1 MGSDAGNSG
10 EDVVSELLTNAAN
23 GLFQSLAPGMLLLI
37 LLGALGGMVIGS
49 MPGLSAT
56 VGLALLLPIT
66 FAMDPLRGLVL
77 MGAFYMGAIYGGSY
91 TAILVNAPGTPSSI
105 ATAFDGYPM
114 TRQGRSEEAVIA
126 VTVASLFGGV
136 IGVLGLTFLG
146 PLLAEFVLNFGSQE
160 YFWIGIF
167 GLTIIASLAGRSLIK
182 GLIGGSIGLLIATI
196 GIAPVGGGERFTFGY
211 LPLQG
216 GIDLIVALIG
226 FFTIPAVIDMF
237 VDPGTR
243 TAEMI
248 ETDENRN
255 GSVLIPTIRRVLSR
269 PWNLLRS
276 CIIGTVVGAMPG
288 AGGNVANLVAYNEA
302 KRASKHPERF
312 GEGEIDGVVAPEGA
326 NNAVVGGGLIP
337 LLTLGIPGAP
347 PDAVIY
353 GVLVLHG
360 LRPGPDLFTSQAD
373 LTYTFMA
380 SIGIAAVV
388 MVPVGLLAGRA
399 VQRAV
404 VNMPTNYLAPGI
416 IVLTIVGAYAVRNN
430 VIDVVFMLLL
440 GFLGYGLRYLGI
452 QPSTIVLGIVLG
464 PIIEQGLVQGLL
476 SSDRS
481 PAWIS
486 FFTDPLSLVIIA
498 LIVVGALGPTLA
510 SRFKRNGGTDG
521 EETG

>member
-1 MGSDAGNSG
+1 M
-10 EDVVSELLTNAAN
+10 SEVLTNAAN
-23 GLFQSLAPGMLLLI
+23 GLLQTLAPSMLLLI
-37 LLGALGGMVIGS
+37 LLGTVGGMVIGS

-66 FAMDPLRGLVL
+66 FTMGPVSGLVL
-77 MGAFYMGAIYGGSY
+77 MGAFYMGAIYGGSF

-126 VTVASLFGGV
+126 VTVASCVGGV
-136 IGVLGLTFLG
+136 IGVVGLVFLG

-167 GLTIIASLAGRSLIK
+167 GLTIIASLATRSLVK
-182 GLIGGSIGLLIATI
+182 GLIGGFIGLLISAI
-196 GIAPVGGGERFTFGY
+196 GIAPVGGGERFTFGL

-216 GIDLIVALIG
+216 GIDLLVALIG
-226 FFTIPAVIDMF
+226 FFTVPAVIDMI
-237 VDPGTR
+237 VDPGSR

-248 ETDENRN
+248 ETDRAQRS
-255 GSVLIPTIRRVLSR
+255 SVLGSTLRRVLSR
-269 PWNLLRS
+269 PVNLIRS
-276 CIIGTVVGAMPG
+276 SIIGTVVGAMPG

-302 KRASKHPERF
+302 KRASRDPEQF
-312 GEGEIDGVVAPEGA
+312 GKGEIDGVVAPEGA

-353 GVLVLHG
+353 GVLILHG
-360 LRPGPDLFTSQAD
+360 LRPGNELFTSQGEI
-373 LTYTFMA
+373 TFTFIA
-380 SIGIAAVV
+380 AIGIAAIM
-388 MVPVGLLAGRA
+388 MVPVGLVAGRA

-404 VNMPTNYLAPGI
+404 VGMPTRYLAPGI

-440 GFLGYGLRYLGI
+440 GLFGYALRYVGI

-464 PIIEQGLVQGLL
+464 PIIEEGLVQGLL
-476 SSDRS
+476 SSDRAM
-481 PAWIS
+481 PWTS
-486 FFTDPLSLVIIA
+486 FFTDPISLVIIA
-498 LIVVGALGPTLA
+498 LIIIGAAGPSLA
-510 SRFKRNGGTDG
+510 SRRRRNQRTDG
-521 EETG
+521 GGGVDE

>member
-1 MGSDAGNSG
+1 M
-10 EDVVSELLTNAAN
+10 SELLANAAN
-23 GLFQSLAPGMLLLI
+23 GLVQALAPGPLLLI

-66 FAMDPLRGLVL
+66 FTMDPLNGLVL

-126 VTVASLFGGV
+126 VTVASCVGGV
-136 IGVLGLTFLG
+136 IGVVGLVFLG

-167 GLTIIASLAGRSLIK
+167 GLTIIASLAARSLIK
-182 GLIGGSIGLLIATI
+182 GLVGGFIGLLISAI
-196 GIAPVGGGERFTFGY
+196 GIAPVGGGERFTFGF

-226 FFTIPAVIDMF
+226 FFTIPAVIDM
-237 VDPGTR
+237 VVAPGSR
-243 TAEMI
+243 TAEMLD
-248 ETDENRN
+248 TDRTQR
-255 GSVLIPTIRRVLSR
+255 GSVLGPTIRLVLSR
-269 PWNLLRS
+269 PWNLIRS
-276 CIIGTVVGAMPG
+276 SIIGTVVGAMPG
-288 AGGNVANLVAYNEA
+288 AGGNVANLVSYNEA
-302 KRASKHPERF
+302 KRASRHPERF
-312 GEGEIDGVVAPEGA
+312 GKGEIDGVVAPEGA

-360 LRPGPDLFTSQAD
+360 LRPGNDLFTSQAD
-373 LTYTFMA
+373 LTFTFMA
-380 SIGIAAVV
+380 AIGIAAIV
-388 MVPVGLLAGRA
+388 MVPVGLVAGRA

-404 VNMPTNYLAPGI
+404 VGMPTRYLAPGI
-416 IVLTIVGAYAVRNN
+416 IVLTIVGAYAVRSN
-430 VIDVVFMLLL
+430 VIDVVFMLIL
-440 GFLGYGLRYLGI
+440 GFLGYALRYIGI

-464 PIIEQGLVQGLL
+464 PIVEEGLVQGLL
-476 SSDRS
+476 SSDRAM
-481 PAWIS
+481 PWTS

-498 LIVVGALGPTLA
+498 FIVIGAVGPTLA
-510 SRFKRNGGTDG
+510 SRLRRNRQTG
-521 EETG
+521 EEEGAEE